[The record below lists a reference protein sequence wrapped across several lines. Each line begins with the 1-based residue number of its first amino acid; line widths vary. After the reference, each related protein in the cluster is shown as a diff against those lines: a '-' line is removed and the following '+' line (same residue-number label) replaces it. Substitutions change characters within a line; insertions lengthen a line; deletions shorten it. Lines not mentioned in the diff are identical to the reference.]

1 MRIFKHHLSLNDIF
15 SLDACCITQ
24 QGSISGAIDLNDAAV
39 QLGVQKRRIYD
50 ITNVLEGVGLIEK
63 RSKNVI
69 AWRGAEK
76 ASEKLDAAAADN
88 AAEELK
94 AVRKTVGKYYE
105 EESMLDYW
113 IGKLRSLAADAPNL
127 HCNASDV
134 INAMQS
140 EQASKTLPG
149 SAIPISTDPGASNMT
164 VFAVKAPH
172 GSVVQVPNRPMP
184 KPGKKRVNRRLFVS
198 CDPKLVFALENENVP
213 VPKKRGRPAKE
224 PAMDPAAK
232 RAKKELQIYMLPT
245 DVGQDGKMKST
256 GARELPDNP
265 FVGTGKHNLGE
276 LFGSNDEDGFAWDFS
291 PALTRDEGVSDFFA
305 KYEPPQSQELGD
317 AELAAG
323 GRN

>member
-1 MRIFKHHLSLNDIF
+1 M
-15 SLDACCITQ
+15 
-24 QGSISGAIDLNDAAV
+24 NDAAV

-69 AWRGAEK
+69 AWSGIEK
-76 ASEKLDAAAADN
+76 ASENLDSSAEN
-88 AAEELK
+88 AAEELE

-105 EESMLDYW
+105 EESMLDFW
-113 IGKLRSLAADAPNL
+113 NGKLRSLAADAPNL
-127 HCNASDV
+127 HCNASEV
-134 INAMQS
+134 IKALQS

-149 SAIPISTDPGASNMT
+149 SAIPISTDPNGGSNMT

-184 KPGKKRVNRRLFVS
+184 KPGKKRVNRRLFIS
-198 CDPKLVFALENENVP
+198 CDPKLVFALENEHVP
-213 VPKKRGRPAKE
+213 APKKRGRPAKE

-232 RAKKELQIYMLPT
+232 RAKKELQIYLLPT
-245 DVGQDGKMKST
+245 DVGQDGKLKSA
-256 GARELPDNP
+256 GAKELPDNP
-265 FVGTGKHNLGE
+265 FVGKGKHNLGE
-276 LFGSNDEDGFAWDFS
+276 LFGSNDEDGFAWDFT

-305 KYEPPQSQELGD
+305 GYEPPQELGD
-317 AELAAG
+317 AELAAR